1 MLEAGAIHCLSAGL
15 TFGLAGAHFED
26 TACHIG
32 SAFRRVSY
40 QMILWLFSSFD
51 FQIVGK
57 L

>member
-1 MLEAGAIHCLSAGL
+1 MLEAGAVHCLSAGSI
-15 TFGLAGAHFED
+15 FGLAGAHFKG

-40 QMILWLFSSFD
+40 QMILWMFSSFD
-51 FQIVGK
+51 FQTVGK